1 MAYHVDANVNMDVH
15 RLLNTISLKER
26 AIKELLDVLTTID
39 TTNVSMI
46 TFEDEDVT
54 PINDF
59 IAEYQI
65 TTNHLEEA
73 ENDLETLKANYL
85 EMVDAEER
93 EDIEAEFNG
102 IINDYGELLR
112 EDVWV
117 QSFEIDNGQIKV
129 KLS

>member
-1 MAYHVDANVNMDVH
+1 VAYHVDANVNMDVH

>member
-1 MAYHVDANVNMDVH
+1 M
-15 RLLNTISLKER
+15 
-26 AIKELLDVLTTID
+26 ELLDVLTTID

-65 TTNHLEEA
+65 TTNQLEEA

-102 IINDYGELLR
+102 LINDYGELLR

>member
-73 ENDLETLKANYL
+73 ENDLKTLKANYL

>member
-1 MAYHVDANVNMDVH
+1 MNMDVH

>member
-85 EMVDAEER
+85 DMVDAEER

-102 IINDYGELLR
+102 LINDYGELLR

>member
-1 MAYHVDANVNMDVH
+1 M
-15 RLLNTISLKER
+15 
-26 AIKELLDVLTTID
+26 ELLDVFTTID
-39 TTNVSMI
+39 TTNVNMI

-93 EDIEAEFNG
+93 EDIEAEING
-102 IINDYGELLR
+102 LIND
-112 EDVWV
+112 
-117 QSFEIDNGQIKV
+117 
-129 KLS
+129 